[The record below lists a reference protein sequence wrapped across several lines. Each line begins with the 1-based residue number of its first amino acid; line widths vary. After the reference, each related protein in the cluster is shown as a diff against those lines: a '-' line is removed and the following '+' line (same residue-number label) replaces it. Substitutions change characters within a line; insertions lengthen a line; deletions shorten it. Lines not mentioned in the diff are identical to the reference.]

1 MIAPPAS
8 RLAFTKPDAG
18 SIKTS
23 NPSFG
28 LVPLTES
35 EQLTD
40 GSRGAGIANQI
51 LWGDT
56 FNPDSCC
63 FNAEL
68 IATFRFQLDW
78 RILQSSDGKSVTEK
92 VATVLAPVTVEKAK
106 FKLKME
112 RY

>member
-8 RLAFTKPDAG
+8 LLVFTKPDVA
-18 SIKTS
+18 SIKMS
-23 NPSFG
+23 NPSLG
-28 LVPLTES
+28 LVPLIES
-35 EQLTD
+35 EQLPD
-40 GSRGAGIANQI
+40 GSRGTGIANQI

-68 IATFRFQLDW
+68 IATCRFQPDW

-92 VATVLAPVTVEKAK
+92 VATVLAPVTVEEAK
-106 FKLKME
+106 LKLKME